1 MDRRVKYTKQTIK
14 ECFFFFF
21 YEKEINKITVSELC
35 SKADINRA
43 TFYRYYIDIYDL
55 LEKIQDDFINEL
67 KIISLEKDY
76 TVFSFSKE
84 MLQVFLNNK
93 TLLNIIFK
101 TKNHVYFLSD
111 FLDIAYEKCKN
122 KWTKEIH
129 NLDEREIEF
138 ATTFIFNGAI
148 GVINYWVQNEFM
160 DSVDDIARIIEELSY
175 NGIKSYL
182 YNEKN
187 ILLN

>member
-1 MDRRVKYTKQTIK
+1 MQLSADLKNILK
-14 ECFFFFF
+14 EKLF
-21 YEKEINKITVSELC
+21 
-35 SKADINRA
+35 
-43 TFYRYYIDIYDL
+43 
-55 LEKIQDDFINEL
+55 LEQF
-67 KIISLEKDY
+67 
-76 TVFSFSKE
+76 
-84 MLQVFLNNK
+84 
-93 TLLNIIFK
+93 
-101 TKNHVYFLSD
+101 
-111 FLDIAYEKCKN
+111 
-122 KWTKEIH
+122 
-129 NLDEREIEF
+129 LDEREIEF

>member
-1 MDRRVKYTKQTIK
+1 MDRRVKYTKKIIK
-14 ECFFFFF
+14 ECFFDLLN
-21 YEKEINKITVSELC
+21 EKEINKITVSELC
-35 SKADINRA
+35 TKADINRA

-55 LEKIQDDFINEL
+55 LEKIQEEFIEEL
-67 KIISLEKDY
+67 KVISGEKDY

-93 TLLNIIFK
+93 DLLRIVFK
-101 TKNHVYFLSD
+101 TQNHIYFLND

-122 KWTKEIH
+122 KWTRDIGY
-129 NLDEREIEF
+129 LDEKNIEF

-148 GVINYWVQNEFM
+148 GVINYWVQNEFTE
-160 DSVDDIARIIEELSY
+160 SVDEISTIIEELSY

-182 YNEKN
+182 YNEKKKD
-187 ILLN
+187 